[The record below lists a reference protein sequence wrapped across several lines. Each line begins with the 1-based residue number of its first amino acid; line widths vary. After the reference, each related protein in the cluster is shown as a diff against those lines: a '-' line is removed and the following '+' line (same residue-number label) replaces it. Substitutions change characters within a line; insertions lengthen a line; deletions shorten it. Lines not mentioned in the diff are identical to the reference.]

1 MSLAKVTAIGYE
13 QLLQHDGTSLF
24 EDAVFPASLDRN
36 TIINTALARS
46 GEFEVVYENPYFMKD
61 LITNWAKSYYRTFEK
76 WARVY
81 FSDYDPL
88 ENYNRTEIWE
98 DNDNR
103 AKFWE
108 DHDSRINSGENRVNR
123 TEKTEDNQNRVE
135 SGKDLQT
142 GVNNTF
148 ANSSIDGTTEN
159 KVSAYDSADY
169 SPKDKEISDSD
180 TASTGANVS
189 NNSNVHNGSSHDKNI
204 HEGDISDI
212 NAHNDLTQGSSK
224 HNDLSHGN
232 TKHEGHMFGNIGTMT
247 SQQMG
252 EAEYQI
258 ARFNI
263 YEQIADL
270 FIKEFCICV
279 Y

>member
-103 AKFWE
+103 V
-108 DHDSRINSGENRVNR
+108 NSGENRLKR

-189 NNSNVHNGSSHDKNI
+189 NNSNVHNGSSHDKNT

-212 NAHNDLTQGSSK
+212 NAHNDVSK
-224 HNDLSHGN
+224 GN